1 MVMSLAEYELQVRI
15 VKQTIR
21 ILEGKI
27 ESLQQQLKVD
37 PSDTMLKRDLREL
50 TMDMTITKNE
60 LQQIESAIDEYYSQ
74 NAS

>member
-1 MVMSLAEYELQVRI
+1 MSLAEYELQVRI